1 MAASGQHGPER
12 KGGAI
17 LQEDIERRFLALS
30 VSAGRMTSRVLARVL
45 SSALRQIRRANQKAH
60 TPHGR
65 QSVKKLMNHAETTN
79 SIPLDGNTR
88 LFDRTARKYNVDYA
102 FYKTGPKKYLL
113 FFKAK
118 QADAITACFSEYT
131 KRALHKGR
139 KPPIREQVR
148 QAADL
153 ARNKQSKERTRE
165 REAARD
171 DR

>member
-1 MAASGQHGPER
+1 
-12 KGGAI
+12 

-30 VSAGRMTSRVLARVL
+30 VSAGASKMRV
-45 SSALRQIRRANQKAH
+45 
-60 TPHGR
+60 PHGR
-65 QSVKKLMNHAETTN
+65 QSVKKLMNHDEGIN
-79 SIPLDGNTR
+79 SIPLDGSTR
-88 LFDRTARKYNVDYA
+88 LFDRVARRHNVDYA

-118 QADAITACFSEYT
+118 QADAITNCFSEYT
-131 KRALHKGR
+131 KRALRKGR
-139 KPPIREQVR
+139 KPPMREQIR

-153 ARNKQSKERTRE
+153 ARKRQPKERARE